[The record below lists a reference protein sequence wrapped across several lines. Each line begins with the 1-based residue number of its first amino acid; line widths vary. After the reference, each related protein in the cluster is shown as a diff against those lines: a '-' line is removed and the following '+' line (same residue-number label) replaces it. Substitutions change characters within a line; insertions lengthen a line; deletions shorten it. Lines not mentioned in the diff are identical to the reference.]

1 MSKITPPLLNKR
13 PFVNRARYLSVRT
26 LDYGQTTL
34 YQMGKVCE
42 EFPASTKLKVLKGHE
57 RDRLMT
63 LLISMMLSALYELQ
77 HIVYIIFLASN

>member
-1 MSKITPPLLNKR
+1 
-13 PFVNRARYLSVRT
+13 
-26 LDYGQTTL
+26 
-34 YQMGKVCE
+34 MGKVCE